1 MVAVVALGF
10 LHLVLLST
18 RFGSVILARNKLA
31 AGPHLP
37 QADFALWLSGLFRPP
52 PPPQWD
58 SNQLR
63 SLCCGGSGKVLWIH
77 GVPHMPDWLILC

>member
-37 QADFALWLSGLFRPP
+37 QADFALWLSGL
-52 PPPQWD
+52 
-58 SNQLR
+58 
-63 SLCCGGSGKVLWIH
+63 V
-77 GVPHMPDWLILC
+77 